1 MHARVPLGAPD
12 GFPFASLRSLGV
24 FQMVIDS
31 RPQDPG
37 LSLARA
43 LINTSNLPLLL
54 FDGDLRVVSSSRSF
68 GRAFDLAPE
77 QVDGRKLARIGAGE
91 WDMAELR
98 GLLHSA
104 LGDQRDIGPYEADL
118 VRAGAEPRRLMF
130 NVQKVEYDDLANP
143 RVMLAIEDVTDI
155 RRADRQIMSL
165 ILEKDELLLERAT
178 LLQEMQHRI
187 ANSLQIIASV
197 LLLKARAVKSEE
209 TRASLQDA
217 HDRVMSVAAVQQHLQ
232 SHVGEVEVGSYLTKL
247 CDSLGSSMIRESRP
261 LVLQVRAD
269 TAVISSHDAVSLGL
283 IVTELVINA
292 LKHAFPQGRGGRVL
306 VGYDV
311 TPGGWTLSVT
321 DDGVGR
327 PTDLPAARVGLGSS
341 VVEALAR
348 QLDASVVLS
357 DAKPGARIAIVANAG
372 NLSPKAHI

>member
-1 MHARVPLGAPD
+1 MMAID
-12 GFPFASLRSLGV
+12 G
-24 FQMVIDS
+24 

-43 LINTSNLPLLL
+43 LINASNLPLLL
-54 FDGDLRVVSSSRSF
+54 FDGGLKVVASSRSF
-68 GRAFDLAPE
+68 GRAFGLTPE
-77 QVDGRKLARIGAGE
+77 QVDGRELAQIGAGE
-91 WDMAELR
+91 WDIPQLR
-98 GLLHSA
+98 GLLTGA
-104 LGDQRDIGPYEADL
+104 LGDQRDAGPYEADL
-118 VRAGAEPRRLMF
+118 ARAGVARRRLMF

-143 RVMLAIEDVTDI
+143 RVMLAIEDVTDV
-155 RRADRQIMSL
+155 RSADRQIMSL

-209 TRASLQDA
+209 TRASLRDA

-232 SHVGEVEVGSYLTKL
+232 SHLGEVEVGAYLTKL
-247 CDSLGSSMIRESRP
+247 CESLGSSMIRESRP

-269 TAVISSHDAVSLGL
+269 SAIVSSHDAVSLGL

-292 LKHAFPQGRGGRVL
+292 LKHAFPGGRSGQVL
-306 VGYDV
+306 VSYEV
-311 TPGGWTLSVT
+311 SPEGWTLSVT
-321 DDGVGR
+321 DDGIGR
-327 PTDLPAARVGLGSS
+327 PTDIPAARVGLGSS

-348 QLDASVVLS
+348 QLNATVVIS

-372 NLSPKAHI
+372 NLPPKPHI

>member
-1 MHARVPLGAPD
+1 MPIKGRPD
-12 GFPFASLRSLGV
+12 DA
-24 FQMVIDS
+24 
-31 RPQDPG
+31 G

-68 GRAFDLAPE
+68 GRTFDLAPE
-77 QVDGRKLARIGAGE
+77 EVDGRELARIGSGE
-91 WDMAELR
+91 WDLPELR
-98 GLLHSA
+98 GLLDSA
-104 LGDQRDIGPYEADL
+104 LGDQMDAGPYETDL
-118 VRAGAEPRRLMF
+118 VRPNVEPRRLLF
-130 NVQKVEYDDLANP
+130 NVQKVEYADLANP

-155 RRADRQIMSL
+155 RSADRQIMSL
-165 ILEKDELLLERAT
+165 ILEKDGLLLERAT

-197 LLLKARAVKSEE
+197 LMLKARAVKSEE

-232 SHVGEVEVGSYLTKL
+232 SHIGEVEVGVYLTKL
-247 CDSLGSSMIRESRP
+247 CESLASSMIRESRP
-261 LVLQVRAD
+261 LILEVRAD
-269 TAVISSHDAVSLGL
+269 TDTINSHEAVSLGL

-292 LKHAFPQGRGGRVL
+292 LKHAFPDGRGGHVVVAYEL
-306 VGYDV
+306 IPD
-311 TPGGWTLSVT
+311 GWTLSVT

-327 PTDLPAARVGLGSS
+327 PLASPKARVGLGTS

-348 QLDASVVLS
+348 QLGATVVLS
-357 DAKPGARIAIVANAG
+357 DARPGARIAIVANAG
-372 NLSPKAHI
+372 NLHPKPHI

>member
-1 MHARVPLGAPD
+1 MAMDGRPD
-12 GFPFASLRSLGV
+12 
-24 FQMVIDS
+24 
-31 RPQDPG
+31 DPG

-54 FDGDLRVVSSSRSF
+54 FDGGLKVVSSSRSF
-68 GRAFDLAPE
+68 GLAFNLAPE
-77 QVDGRKLARIGAGE
+77 QVNGRELAEIGAGE
-91 WDMAELR
+91 WDMPELR
-98 GLLHSA
+98 GLLDSA
-104 LGDQRDIGPYEADL
+104 LGDQMNIGPYETDL
-118 VRAGAEPRRLMF
+118 VRARLEPRRLMF

-155 RRADRQIMSL
+155 CSADRRIMSL

-197 LLLKARAVKSEE
+197 LMLKARTVKSEE
-209 TRASLQDA
+209 TRASLRDA

-232 SHVGEVEVGSYLTKL
+232 SHTGEVEVGSYLTKL
-247 CDSLGSSMIRESRP
+247 CQSLASSMIRESRP
-261 LVLQVRAD
+261 LALEVRAD
-269 TAVISSHDAVSLGL
+269 ADMINSHEAVSLGL

-292 LKHAFPQGRGGRVL
+292 LKHAFPEGRGGQVL
-306 VGYDV
+306 VAYDL
-311 TPGGWTLSVT
+311 TPNGWTLSVT
-321 DDGVGR
+321 DDGIGR
-327 PTDLPAARVGLGSS
+327 PAASSETRVGLGTS

-348 QLDASVVLS
+348 QLGAAVVLS

-372 NLSPKAHI
+372 NLHPKPHI